1 MERQGGT
8 KVHMAKTA
16 QHLLSLASPSS
27 RFKQIL
33 PVFFSGQRKT
43 FRNNGFIAANK
54 QNYQIACQK
63 GRSWQPLGEH
73 KNALSNFRRPHFF
86 ADKRQKRRLWL
97 PNVDIFWQMWFCC
110 SKHITI
116 TNLNASK
123 SIILAKSILLC

>member
-43 FRNNGFIAANK
+43 FRNHGFIAANK

-63 GRSWQPLGEH
+63 GRSWQPLGSTKMPFQIFVGRIFLLISD
-73 KNALSNFRRPHFF
+73 KNVVYGSQALISFGKCTSGFV
-86 ADKRQKRRLWL
+86 AQK
-97 PNVDIFWQMWFCC
+97 
-110 SKHITI
+110 T
-116 TNLNASK
+116 SK
-123 SIILAKSILLC
+123 SQI